1 MANPYKRTVVWTDV
15 AGQTT
20 LRTLTSQ
27 AGASSVQTILVAQ
40 SNAVITE
47 WWEQQETL
55 PAGSPTPAANPFAS
69 QVAYLNFSDGAGGI
83 ARLALPAP
91 LASIFLPDGVTVD
104 PSQSWIAAIIAANE
118 VVTPA
123 GNLITT
129 FMGGSLGKG
138 TVNQA

>member
-1 MANPYKRTVVWTDV
+1 MAAPYKRTVVWTDC

-27 AGASSVQTILVAQ
+27 AGAGTVQGILVGK

-55 PAGSPTPAANPFAS
+55 PAGAPTAAANPFAS
-69 QVAYLNFSDGAGGI
+69 QVAYLNFSDGAGSS

-91 LASIFLPDGVTVD
+91 LASIFLADGVTVD
-104 PSQSWIAAIIAANE
+104 PSQAWIAAIIAAGE

-129 FMGGSLGKG
+129 FTGGSLGKG
-138 TVNQA
+138 TVS